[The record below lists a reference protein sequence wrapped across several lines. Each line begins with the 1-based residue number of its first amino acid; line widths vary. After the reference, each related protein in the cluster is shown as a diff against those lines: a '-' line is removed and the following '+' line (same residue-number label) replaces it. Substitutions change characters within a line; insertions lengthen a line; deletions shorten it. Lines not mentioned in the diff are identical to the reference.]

1 VGVRKA
7 RLSGGACG
15 FGNGFGKSFEN
26 SFECTFE
33 VTYGGDGVQTALLSA
48 GIAIIL
54 ALVTAL
60 VGPFFVDWGSYRT
73 EFETEVAQLTGLEVR
88 VTGPIDVRLLPTP
101 TLTLQQIELGRPGD
115 PAKTRARALRI
126 EFALGDLMR
135 GAWRAPDLKLQGP
148 ELTLG
153 LDPSGR
159 LAWSAPTIGLD
170 PDAVSI
176 ERLEIEDGRATLA
189 DAASGARLVLDKL
202 EFTGQVRSLLGPV
215 KGEGSFA
222 IDGQHYPFR
231 LSVGRPADD
240 GGVKVRLNVDPIDY
254 PRTIDVD
261 GSLWLE
267 RGLPRFEGTLQ
278 LARPVGRSPD
288 GIIEPWHISS
298 HVRADG
304 AAAVLEQLEFQYG
317 PEERAIRLK
326 GDAKLTFSAKPE
338 LVAALSAPQIDLDRI
353 LALPEA
359 AGRGP
364 LVAIKTLADSFV
376 RAQHLPVPV
385 RLGISVESVMLA
397 GAMLQRVGGDLK
409 SDGDA
414 WDIENFVLRAP
425 GLSQVALS
433 GRLGPTPG
441 GVAFNGATKIE
452 SADPRALIG
461 WLADR
466 GSGPAPP
473 SGPLRLTSDIALSSD
488 KVAFDRLQAELDR
501 MKIEGHLD
509 YAWPVG
515 DQPAKLN
522 ATLHAG
528 EMDLD
533 RAQSLLLA
541 SLGDAPFEWPREVTL
556 AIDIGRGTVAGVEA
570 RDIAVKMRRDSG
582 SLDIE
587 RLTIGDIGGAKLTAG
602 GRIDTRESVPR
613 GSMTLDLDARSL
625 EGVAALIGKFSAPLA
640 DRLRRTASRSVP
652 VKLHTS
658 LSLDRDAAGASGGST
673 LAKLKLQGSAGVFR
687 LDLQGDAGG
696 SALASIDLTRL
707 GGTKVHLTGL
717 IDASDGGALVDML
730 GLDRLVTVNQ
740 RSGRLALEL
749 NGPLDG
755 DMTVNGQLLAGGLDV
770 AANGTM
776 HPMGSRGPTAQIALR
791 AAAANVVPLR
801 PAAAQPPWSTLT
813 TRLMLAD
820 GAITLADLNGTL
832 GGVGIKGEL
841 RIGMTEPMRMN
852 GDITIAA
859 LDLPAA
865 IGTTIGYPR
874 QHGNPNSNGAWPADP
889 FEVGLLGSVS
899 GRVTVK
905 AGQVALTA
913 KLTARDLRA
922 VLDFNPSELVVAD
935 IDGGLAGGRIGGDF
949 SFKRG
954 DDGIT
959 ARSHLRLADI
969 DAAEVFAGGGARPP
983 LSGKLTAD
991 LALTGT
997 GRSPIALIGS
1007 LKGEGTLAL
1016 RDGSIAR
1023 FDPAA
1028 FDLVT
1033 RAVDQGLP
1041 IDVMR
1046 IGDRMEIALAV
1057 GALPVSLAQGSIA
1070 AAMGQLR
1077 LVDPVVQA
1085 KGAEFSATG
1094 SIDLTQSA
1102 IDARLIL
1109 SGPKVADPAAGGHP
1123 DISVSLKGPIDA
1135 PKRTLDVAALANWLA
1150 LRAVDQ
1156 KARRVDALEQAA
1168 REHPPDAGETTGSP
1182 AERDPV
1188 DTVPAAAPRAA
1199 RPSSVASP
1207 VTGPPA
1213 ASIGVPAGKPGDE
1226 QRVRRPTPTVEQAP
1240 PLPPPLDIRPP
1251 PPPHGPRG

>member
-1 VGVRKA
+1 
-7 RLSGGACG
+7 
-15 FGNGFGKSFEN
+15 
-26 SFECTFE
+26 
-33 VTYGGDGVQTALLSA
+33 
-48 GIAIIL
+48 
-54 ALVTAL
+54 
-60 VGPFFVDWGSYRT
+60 
-73 EFETEVAQLTGLEVR
+73 
-88 VTGPIDVRLLPTP
+88 
-101 TLTLQQIELGRPGD
+101 
-115 PAKTRARALRI
+115 
-126 EFALGDLMR
+126 
-135 GAWRAPDLKLQGP
+135 
-148 ELTLG
+148 
-153 LDPSGR
+153 
-159 LAWSAPTIGLD
+159 
-170 PDAVSI
+170 
-176 ERLEIEDGRATLA
+176 
-189 DAASGARLVLDKL
+189 
-202 EFTGQVRSLLGPV
+202 
-215 KGEGSFA
+215 
-222 IDGQHYPFR
+222 
-231 LSVGRPADD
+231 
-240 GGVKVRLNVDPIDY
+240 
-254 PRTIDVD
+254 
-261 GSLWLE
+261 
-267 RGLPRFEGTLQ
+267 
-278 LARPVGRSPD
+278 
-288 GIIEPWHISS
+288 
-298 HVRADG
+298 
-304 AAAVLEQLEFQYG
+304 
-317 PEERAIRLK
+317 
-326 GDAKLTFSAKPE
+326 
-338 LVAALSAPQIDLDRI
+338 
-353 LALPEA
+353 
-359 AGRGP
+359 
-364 LVAIKTLADSFV
+364 
-376 RAQHLPVPV
+376 
-385 RLGISVESVMLA
+385 VMLA
-397 GAMLQRVGGDLK
+397 GTMLQRAGGDLK

-414 WDIENFVLRAP
+414 WNIENFVLRAP
-425 GLSQVALS
+425 GLTQVAIS

-466 GSGPAPP
+466 GGAPAPP
-473 SGPLRLTSDIALSSD
+473 SGPLRLTSDIALGGD
-488 KVAFDRLQAELDR
+488 KIAFDRLQAELDR
-501 MKIEGHLD
+501 MRIEGHLD
-509 YAWPVG
+509 YAWPAG

-522 ATLHAG
+522 AALHAG
-528 EMDLD
+528 ELDID

-541 SLGDAPFEWPREVTL
+541 SLGDVPFEWPREGTL
-556 AIDIGRGTVAGVEA
+556 AIDIGRAALAGVEA
-570 RDIAVKMRRDSG
+570 RDIAVKMRRG
-582 SLDIE
+582 PGGLDIE
-587 RLTIGDIGGAKLTAG
+587 RLAIGDIGGAKLTAG
-602 GRIDTRESVPR
+602 GRIDTHESVPR

-625 EGVAALIGKFSAPLA
+625 DGVAALIGKFSAPLA

-658 LSLDRDAAGASGGST
+658 LALDRDAAGASGGST

-687 LDLQGDAGG
+687 LELQGDAGG
-696 SALASIDLTRL
+696 SALASTDLTRL
-707 GGTKVHLTGL
+707 GGTKIHLTGL

-776 HPMGSRGPTAQIALR
+776 HPTGNRGPTAQIALR

-801 PAAAQPPWSTLT
+801 PATAQRTAQPPWSTLT

-820 GAITLADLNGTL
+820 GAFTLADLNGTL
-832 GGVGIKGEL
+832 AGVGIKGEL
-841 RIGMTEPMRMN
+841 GIGMTEPMRMN

-859 LDLPAA
+859 LDLPVV
-865 IGTTIGYPR
+865 IGAMIGYPR
-874 QHGNPNSNGAWPADP
+874 PSGNLNPGSNGAWPADP
-889 FEVGLLGSVS
+889 FEAGLLGIVS

-922 VLDFNPSELVVAD
+922 VVDFSPSELVIAD
-935 IDGGLAGGRIGGDF
+935 LDGGLAGGRIGGDLGF
-949 SFKRG
+949 ERG
-954 DDGIT
+954 DDGIA
-959 ARSHLRLADI
+959 ARGHLRLAGI
-969 DAAEVFAGGGARPP
+969 DAAEVFGGGGARPP

-991 LALTGT
+991 LALAGT

-1007 LKGEGTLAL
+1007 LKGEGTFAL

-1028 FDLVT
+1028 FDIVT

-1041 IDVMR
+1041 IDVTR
-1046 IGDRMEIALAV
+1046 IGDRMEIALAA
-1057 GALPVSLAQGSIA
+1057 GALPVAGAEGSIA

-1123 DISVSLKGPIDA
+1123 DISVGLKGPIDA

-1188 DTVPAAAPRAA
+1188 DTVPAAPPRAA
-1199 RPSSVASP
+1199 RPSSVAGPVAGP

-1213 ASIGVPAGKPGDE
+1213 ASIGGPAGKPGDE

-1251 PPPHGPRG
+1251 PPHGPRG

>member
-1 VGVRKA
+1 
-7 RLSGGACG
+7 
-15 FGNGFGKSFEN
+15 
-26 SFECTFE
+26 
-33 VTYGGDGVQTALLSA
+33 VQTALLSA

-159 LAWSAPTIGLD
+159 LTWSAPTIGLD

-189 DAASGARLVLDKL
+189 DAASDARLVLDKL

-231 LSVGRPADD
+231 LSVSRPVDD
-240 GGVKVRLNVDPIDY
+240 GSVKVRLNVDPIDY
-254 PRTIDVD
+254 PRTVDVD
-261 GSLWLE
+261 GSIWLE
-267 RGLPRFEGTLQ
+267 RGRPRFEGTLQ
-278 LARPVGRSPD
+278 LARPVGRGPD
-288 GIIEPWHISS
+288 GIIEPWRVTS

-304 AAAVLEQLEFQYG
+304 AAAVLEQVEFQYG
-317 PEERAIRLK
+317 PEERAVRLK
-326 GDAKLTFSAKPE
+326 GDAKLTFNAKPE
-338 LVAALSAPQIDLDRI
+338 LVVALSAPQIDLDRI

-359 AGRGP
+359 AGRRP
-364 LVAIKTLADSFV
+364 LVAIKTLAESFV
-376 RAQHLPVPV
+376 RVQHLPVPV
-385 RLGISVESVMLA
+385 RLGISVETVTLA
-397 GAMLQRVGGDLK
+397 GVMLQRVGGDLK

-414 WDIENFVLRAP
+414 WNVENFVLRAP
-425 GLSQVALS
+425 GLTQVALS
-433 GRLGPTPG
+433 GRLGATPG
-441 GVAFNGATKIE
+441 GVAFNGATKID

-473 SGPLRLTSDIALSSD
+473 SGPLRLTSDIALSGD
-488 KVAFDRLQAELDR
+488 KVAFDRVQAELDR

-522 ATLHAG
+522 AVLHAG
-528 EMDLD
+528 ELDLD

-541 SLGDAPFEWPREVTL
+541 SLGDVPFEWPREGTL
-556 AIDIGRGTVAGVEA
+556 AIDIGRTAVAGVEA
-570 RDIAVKMRRDSG
+570 KDIAVKMRRGPDG
-582 SLDIE
+582 LDIE
-587 RLTIGDIGGAKLTAG
+587 RLAIGDIGGAKLTAG
-602 GRIDTRESVPR
+602 GRIDTHESVPR
-613 GSMTLDLDARSL
+613 GSMTLDLDARSVD
-625 EGVAALIGKFSAPLA
+625 GVAALIGKFSAPLA

-652 VKLHTS
+652 VKLHAS

-707 GGTKVHLTGL
+707 GGTKIRLTGL
-717 IDASDGGALVDML
+717 IDASDGSALVDML
-730 GLDRLVTVNQ
+730 GLDRMVTVNQ

-755 DMTVNGQLLAGGLDV
+755 EMTVNGQILAGGLDV

-776 HPMGSRGPTAQIALR
+776 HPTGSRGPTAQIALR

-801 PAAAQPPWSTLT
+801 SAPAPRTAQPPWSTLT
-813 TRLMLAD
+813 TRLTLAD
-820 GAITLADLNGTL
+820 GTFTLADLNGTL
-832 GGVGIKGEL
+832 AGVGIKGEL
-841 RIGMTEPMRMN
+841 GIGMTEPMRMN

-865 IGTTIGYPR
+865 IGAVIGYPR
-874 QHGNPNSNGAWPADP
+874 QIGTPTGSSNGAWPVDP
-889 FEVGLLGSVS
+889 FETGLLGIVS

-922 VLDFNPSELVVAD
+922 VLDFSPSEMVVAN
-935 IDGGLAGGRIGGDF
+935 IDGTLAGGRVGGDLAF
-949 SFKRG
+949 ARG

-969 DAAEVFAGGGARPP
+969 DAAEVFGGGGTRAP

-991 LALTGT
+991 LALAGT

-1016 RDGSIAR
+1016 RDGNITR
-1023 FDPAA
+1023 FDPTA
-1028 FDLVT
+1028 FDVVT

-1041 IDVMR
+1041 IDVTR
-1046 IGDRMEIALAV
+1046 VGDRMEIALAI
-1057 GALPVSLAQGSIA
+1057 GALPVSLAQGSIVA
-1070 AAMGQLR
+1070 VMGQLR

-1102 IDARLIL
+1102 IDARLTL
-1109 SGPKVADPAAGGHP
+1109 SGPKVADPPAGGHP

-1168 REHPPDAGETTGSP
+1168 REHPPDSGETTGSP

-1188 DTVPAAAPRAA
+1188 DTVPAAPPRAA
-1199 RPSSVASP
+1199 RPNSVASP
-1207 VTGPPA
+1207 GAGPGTSPGAGPPA
-1213 ASIGVPAGKPGDE
+1213 ASIGGPAGKPGDD

-1240 PLPPPLDIRPP
+1240 PPLDIRPP
-1251 PPPHGPRG
+1251 PPHGPRG